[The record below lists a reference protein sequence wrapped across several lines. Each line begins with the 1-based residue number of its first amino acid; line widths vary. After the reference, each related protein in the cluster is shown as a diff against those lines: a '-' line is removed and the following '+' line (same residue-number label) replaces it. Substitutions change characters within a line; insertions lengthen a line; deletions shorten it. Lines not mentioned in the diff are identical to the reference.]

1 MCTCSDGVK
10 TGCDIPLSS
19 KHQCVEPDHLNAAG
33 ACVNSAPDFGPAS
46 DFFADCKNKA
56 FVYAHDTKAVN
67 NGNCHTGDFTCEI
80 LPNGK

>member
-1 MCTCSDGVK
+1 M
-10 TGCDIPLSS
+10 
-19 KHQCVEPDHLNAAG
+19 EPDHLNAAG

-56 FVYAHDTKAVN
+56 FVYAHDAHDTKAVN